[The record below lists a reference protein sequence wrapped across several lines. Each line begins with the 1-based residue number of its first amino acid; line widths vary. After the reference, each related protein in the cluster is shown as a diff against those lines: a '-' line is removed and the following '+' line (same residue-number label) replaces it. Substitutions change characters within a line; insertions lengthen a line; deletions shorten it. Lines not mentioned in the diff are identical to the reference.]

1 MIESKNHVGE
11 LQWSL
16 FPYYALTNWVAALR
30 AYQLSEVN
38 FIIRIWMVIGLIGG
52 AHGHFMDFLQ
62 VLKVKL
68 IIKKEKK
75 KEGSSLVLY
84 YFFKITTGR
93 KAYAYFS
100 VLLLYIYRGSSN
112 SADSNSAISL

>member
-1 MIESKNHVGE
+1 MIESKIHVGE

-38 FIIRIWMVIGLIGG
+38 FIIRTWMVIGLIGG

-68 IIKKEKK
+68 IKKSNFCIICMEK
-75 KEGSSLVLY
+75 
-84 YFFKITTGR
+84 R
-93 KAYAYFS
+93 HRFS
-100 VLLLYIYRGSSN
+100 YSN
-112 SADSNSAISL
+112 F

>member
-1 MIESKNHVGE
+1 MIESKIHVGE

-38 FIIRIWMVIGLIGG
+38 FIIRTWMVIGLIGG

-68 IIKKEKK
+68 IKKNLTFVLFAWKK
-75 KEGSSLVLY
+75 N
-84 YFFKITTGR
+84 I
-93 KAYAYFS
+93 
-100 VLLLYIYRGSSN
+100 
-112 SADSNSAISL
+112 

>member
-38 FIIRIWMVIGLIGG
+38 IIIRTWMVIGLIGG

-68 IIKKEKK
+68 IKKI
-75 KEGSSLVLY
+75 SLLN
-84 YFFKITTGR
+84 YFFKIRNIHKLGNDIYTHSSEIR
-93 KAYAYFS
+93 CLC
-100 VLLLYIYRGSSN
+100 LLK
-112 SADSNSAISL
+112 